1 MSSNGVANII
11 LAAGAPHVGE
21 KPPWAVTKYLQ
32 KQQFLD
38 DTSRQRMRAFSYYA
52 FKTNPILGIGF
63 KNHGQITM
71 EDIKDAVIKDK
82 GVFDINSNIYQTS
95 SHAHSVYYTY
105 LVSGGLLIFSIFA
118 WFWFYIA
125 WVIIKL
131 ITRRENEWIVLSG
144 IGVVLVDL
152 GIGWVNTTLHHEH
165 AVLSMFVLG
174 LLIAQFRMSE
184 LIEELDG

>member
-21 KPPWAVTKYLQ
+21 NPPWAVTKYLQ

-82 GVFDINSNIYQTS
+82 GVFDNDFISPS
-95 SHAHSVYYTY
+95 SHAHNVYYTY
-105 LVSGGLLIFSIFA
+105 LISGGLLIFSIFA
-118 WFWFYIA
+118 WFWFYIFR
-125 WVIIKL
+125 VIIKL
-131 ITRRENEWIVLSG
+131 ITRRENEWIVVSS
-144 IGVVLVDL
+144 ISVVLVDL
-152 GIGWVNTTLHHEH
+152 GIGWFNTTLHHEH

-174 LLIAQFRMSE
+174 LLIAQFRKSK
-184 LIEELDG
+184 LIEELVR